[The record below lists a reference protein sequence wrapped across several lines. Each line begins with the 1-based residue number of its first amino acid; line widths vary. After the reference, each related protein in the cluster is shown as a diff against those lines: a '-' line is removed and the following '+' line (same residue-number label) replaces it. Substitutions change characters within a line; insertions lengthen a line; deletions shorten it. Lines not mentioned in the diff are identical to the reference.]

1 MLNLILR
8 ALALSLS
15 IIFLITTSPALA
27 DTGKVLPIN
36 PPSFKGKIGINYQ
49 ESTPD
54 FPAPIKAPE
63 KAPNVLL
70 VLLDDVGFGQA
81 STFGGP
87 VDTPN
92 LTHLA

>member
-1 MLNLILR
+1 MSSSILR
-8 ALALSLS
+8 VLSLS
-15 IIFLITTSPALA
+15 FLITWLMVTIPALA

-36 PPSFKGKIGINYQ
+36 PPSFQGKIGLTYK

-70 VLLDDVGFGQA
+70 VLLDDVGFG
-81 STFGGP
+81 
-87 VDTPN
+87 
-92 LTHLA
+92 